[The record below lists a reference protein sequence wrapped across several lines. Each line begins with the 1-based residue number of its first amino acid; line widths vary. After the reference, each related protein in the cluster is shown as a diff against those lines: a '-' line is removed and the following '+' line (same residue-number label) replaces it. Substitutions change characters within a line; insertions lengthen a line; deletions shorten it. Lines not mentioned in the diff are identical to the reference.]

1 MNHYNINYV
10 VQENRLSRAQPQ
22 SSKKRILLLPTKEN
36 IDHIIGNPIKM
47 VKTIYIHICKQ
58 RAF

>member
-22 SSKKRILLLPTKEN
+22 SSKKRILLLLIKEN
-36 IDHIIGNPIKM
+36 IDHILGNPIKM
-47 VKTIYIHICKQ
+47 V
-58 RAF
+58 